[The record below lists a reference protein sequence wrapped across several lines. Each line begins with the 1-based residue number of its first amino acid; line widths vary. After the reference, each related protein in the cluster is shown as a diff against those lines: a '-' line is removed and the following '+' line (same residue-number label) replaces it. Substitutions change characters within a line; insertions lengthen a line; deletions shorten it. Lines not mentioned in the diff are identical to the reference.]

1 MRRGV
6 QRNYL
11 RQPQARR
18 RRLRNEGEE
27 GADRRNNEVRGLL
40 RLRGQHLQRQEGER
54 EGPRRKQR
62 EMREEGFVFPPLR
75 IRGRA
80 RAEGLRRGRDVE
92 GKRRLQRR
100 FRQGKGRAP
109 PASAGEILRRR
120 IRRGQSEYL
129 FLRLRQRQLLFG
141 PGNLRGAQ
149 ARMVDNRGESRDFPR
164 GRRRRQARPSEGPR
178 RVFGSDRA
186 LHRNASEEARGDPPL
201 AGAGA
206 MPGRHHR
213 RVQGEIRR
221 GPPGIPRLHPKGG
234 GGGRS
239 PRLRNGGGCRE
250 SPNQDDRR
258 FDNG

>member
-1 MRRGV
+1 MLTDEITRFAAYYGFAVNTCNARKGNEKGHVENSGKCVRRDLFS
-6 QRNYL
+6 L
-11 RQPQARR
+11 RY
-18 RRLRNEGEE
+18 EFE
-27 GADRRNNEVRGLL
+27 D
-40 RLRGQHLQRQEGER
+40 ER
-54 EGPRRKQR
+54 ELKDYVADAMSR
-62 EMREEGFVFPPLR
+62 ENADCSG
-75 IRGRA
+75 
-80 RAEGLRRGRDVE
+80 DC
-92 GKRRLQRR
+92 
-100 FRQGKGRAP
+100 QGKGRAP

-221 GPPGIPRLHPKGG
+221 GSPGIPRLHPKGG

-250 SPNQDDRR
+250 GSNQDDRR